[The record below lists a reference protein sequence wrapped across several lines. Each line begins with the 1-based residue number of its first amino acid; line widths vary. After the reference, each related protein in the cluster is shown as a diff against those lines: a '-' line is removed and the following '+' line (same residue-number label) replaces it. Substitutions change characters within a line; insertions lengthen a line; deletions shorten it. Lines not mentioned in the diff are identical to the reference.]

1 MRLSTTTVNVRKLW
15 RAGCAMALLCFQT
28 NVSLAAPLAPG
39 GSIAAPPELDPV
51 GGLLLHTISSPF
63 ATPSFTGTLISSVY
77 TNDTSNPFGSPDL
90 TFTYELIMGSGPD
103 SASAVSIGSFA
114 GFQTDVSYQVP
125 SIGLAPGTISRNPLG
140 SQAVKFDFSGVGF
153 LTPGQNSALLVVQT
167 DSTAWGFGN
176 ATVLDNN
183 GSPNIAALTPVSVPE
198 PASVGLVVLGLGVLA
213 GYQRWKRRTSAS

>member
-1 MRLSTTTVNVRKLW
+1 MRIPTTTVNVRKLW
-15 RAGCAMALLCFQT
+15 RAGCAMALLCIQT

-51 GGLLLHTISSPF
+51 GGSLLDTISSPF
-63 ATPSFTGTLISSVY
+63 ATASFTGTLISSVY
-77 TNDTSNPFGSPDL
+77 SGDTSNPFGLPDL

-125 SIGLAPGTISRNPLG
+125 SIGLAPGTISRNPSG

-153 LTPGQNSALLVVQT
+153 PQYCRAHS
-167 DSTAWGFGN
+167 SFG
-176 ATVLDNN
+176 
-183 GSPNIAALTPVSVPE
+183 
-198 PASVGLVVLGLGVLA
+198 A
-213 GYQRWKRRTSAS
+213 GTGERRTGRAGSRCLGRISTLEVRQEQHNRQRIMKKTRAA